1 MAVLLYFT
9 EKHLIFNLIFTQKQC
24 LTKNEES
31 CNIDKD
37 YG

>member
-9 EKHLIFNLIFTQKQC
+9 EKHLIFTQKQC

>member
-9 EKHLIFNLIFTQKQC
+9 EKHLIFVRKQH
-24 LTKNEES
+24 LTKTEES

-37 YG
+37 YD

>member
-9 EKHLIFNLIFTQKQC
+9 EKHLIFAQKQR
-24 LTKNEES
+24 LTKTEES
-31 CNIDKD
+31 CSIDKD